1 MHDRGAPCSLHRDV
15 FLLSKP
21 ATHISDFVVRTP
33 LTFNDQ
39 DELQAARCA
48 GRSRSS

>member
-1 MHDRGAPCSLHRDV
+1 MGLVIKQPMAHRRDV

-33 LTFNDQ
+33 LTFDREG
-39 DELQAARCA
+39 ELQAAR
-48 GRSRSS
+48 